1 MFHSSV
7 RLIRFSE
14 GGGEDGEGHGGV
26 PGEDGVPDAGGVGAA
41 RAVLDGLARTYSSLP
56 LPPFPPSST
65 RICLDPRRVLRLS
78 LS

>member
-1 MFHSSV
+1 VSHSTV

-56 LPPFPPSST
+56 LPLLDLLFAWIPPHG
-65 RICLDPRRVLRLS
+65 VLRFTLS
-78 LS
+78 